1 MLGSRKERFASIFKR
16 VKGMIEKGA
25 LDYEDRPLWYD
36 VYKAFPP
43 RVDPS
48 YDRPCPT
55 TTVQNIIY
63 PEDCERAAFF
73 KGHHRLETLN
83 MFKLVDNRSTLSKL
97 LKKCKNLRELHPD
110 LNSEEILSLAEKE
123 LKQDETINKQRSDS
137 TES

>member
-1 MLGSRKERFASIFKR
+1 MLGSRRERFASIFKR

-73 KGHHRLETLN
+73 KGQHRLETLN
-83 MFKLVDNRSTLSKL
+83 MFNLVDNRSTLSKL
-97 LKKCKNLRELHPD
+97 LRECRKLREVHPD
-110 LNSEEILSLAEKE
+110 LSSEEILSLAEKE
-123 LKQDETINKQRSDS
+123 LKQDETTNKQNFDS
-137 TES
+137 A